1 MEEHPSNLSRRPGIA
16 QDRTTELKEAF
27 DWALQILSLLRRLDG
42 VLSATVKSWQSF
54 ASAGGDI
61 GYFHDPGT
69 DTSAKS
75 KSIKARHRSLQ
86 NINATFRRLVEY
98 QDKIAVLN
106 KDCSDY
112 KETVSRIPWSP
123 RQSWIPK
130 DKKMHW
136 QLGYSWNYVWTSI
149 TKKQLTRMNLL
160 QCSHFW
166 YISTNKT

>member
-61 GYFHDPGT
+61 GYFHD
-69 DTSAKS
+69 
-75 KSIKARHRSLQ
+75 RHRSLQ

-130 DKKMHW
+130 DKKMH
-136 QLGYSWNYVWTSI
+136 
-149 TKKQLTRMNLL
+149 
-160 QCSHFW
+160 
-166 YISTNKT
+166 